1 MPILVDFSGT
11 VHAGV
16 HVDVRNH
23 ADSSKE
29 FLRHIIIN
37 QLRAIR
43 KKFWSKYGEM
53 IICMDAHDGY
63 WRKEIFPYYKAKR
76 KEAREASTID
86 WGTVFGYVNEITEEI
101 KENLPYKIVTVS
113 HAEADDVIGTLAQ
126 KQPWGKDTFFGDEE
140 KCLIVS
146 NDHDFKQLHGI
157 SGIVQYFPFS
167 GKLERVNHPDIYRIE
182 HILKGDTGDGIPNVR
197 SPRDIFM
204 QSGVRQKPV
213 SKKYIESFIH
223 TGVCPEEDQERFQEN
238 KKLIDLREIPAEIQN
253 RIVTAYEEAP
263 CGNRFKLFP
272 YLASTGLK
280 TQLEH
285 ISDF

>member
-43 KKFWSKYGEM
+43 KKFWSEYGEM

-76 KEAREASTID
+76 KEAREASAID

-113 HAEADDVIGTLAQ
+113 HAEADDVIGTLVQ
-126 KQPWGKDTFFGDEE
+126 KQPWGKDSFFGDEE

>member
-43 KKFWSKYGEM
+43 KKFWSEYGEM

-76 KEAREASTID
+76 KEAREASAID

-101 KENLPYKIVTVS
+101 KENLPYKIITVS

-126 KQPWGKDTFFGDEE
+126 KQPWGKDSFFGDEE

-213 SKKYIESFIH
+213 SKKYIEFFIH

>member
-23 ADSSKE
+23 SDSSKE

-43 KKFWSKYGEM
+43 KKFWSEYGEM
-53 IICMDAHDGY
+53 VICMDAHDGY

-76 KEAREASTID
+76 KEAREASAID

-101 KENLPYKIVTVS
+101 KENLPYKIVTVR
-113 HAEADDVIGTLAQ
+113 HTEADDVIGTLAQ
-126 KQPWGKDTFFGDEE
+126 KQPWGKDSFFGDEE

-157 SGIVQYFPFS
+157 SGIIQYFPFS

>member
-43 KKFWSKYGEM
+43 KKFWSEYGEM

-76 KEAREASTID
+76 KEAREASAID

-101 KENLPYKIVTVS
+101 KENLPYKIITVS

-126 KQPWGKDTFFGDEE
+126 KQPWGKDSFFGDEE